1 MRYGPAIAMFLFL
14 ATVQSSAAREPQALD
29 CLSCHG
35 DKDVKDKAGHS
46 VYVDQAKRKE
56 SVHGI
61 LGCTDCHTTIK
72 EFPHPPK
79 IARVECA
86 TCHADESSSLPNSI
100 HAGLGE
106 QACQLCHG
114 NAHEIKSAAQLT
126 PAKCAECHSQE
137 VKDFVSSSHGLA
149 AKSGDRDAPN
159 CFSCH
164 GPVHK
169 IVASTDPVSS
179 VAKKNLADT
188 CATCHANSEFLSRH
202 NISIVH
208 PVELYRQSVHGRAVA
223 RGNNSAATCSDCHS
237 SHAIFPSRDQRSKIN
252 HWNVAATCGKC
263 HVEIQK
269 TYLTSIHGQ
278 SMQTGNVDSPVCTDC
293 HGEHLILA
301 PSEPASL
308 VNASRVSSVTC
319 GRCHSDERLELR
331 YNLPADRVPSY
342 ADSYH
347 GLALREGSQTVANC
361 ASCHGVHNIYR
372 STDSRSTVNVTNLS
386 KTCGACHAGAGESF
400 AIGPVHV
407 RTGTGPAHPVVKW
420 IRWIYWILIP
430 FTLGFMVLHN
440 FTDFLSKLIRQRPK
454 QVNPQ
459 KVLRM
464 NIYFRIAHW
473 GVVLSFPTLVI
484 TGFALKYPDSWWANP
499 LLILESRFAF
509 RGTLHRAAA
518 VVLMPS
524 TFYHLLHLAVNRRDR
539 AFLKYMLPK
548 FGDLGEMVDVF
559 RYNLG
564 LTDQA
569 PTFGKFNYAE
579 KMEYR
584 AFLWGAVV
592 MTLTGFLL
600 WFNNFTLRHFP
611 KWVSDASTA
620 VHFYEAILAT
630 FSILIWH
637 FYMVVFDPDVYP
649 MDLAWITG
657 KVPAEHYRHTRPG
670 YLRELE
676 RENQPPVS
684 SDATPAS
691 SGDSGADGK
700 NEHPGKSSE
709 PPSKGD
715 NP

>member
-1 MRYGPAIAMFLFL
+1 MKSGPTIALFL
-14 ATVQSSAAREPQALD
+14 CLAAAQTAAAREPQALD

-35 DKDVKDKAGHS
+35 DKDLKNSAGHS
-46 VYVDQAKRKE
+46 VFVDQAKRKD

-72 EFPHPPK
+72 EFPHPAK
-79 IARVECA
+79 RVKVDCA
-86 TCHADESSSLPNSI
+86 SCHPGETTDVPNSI
-100 HAGLGE
+100 HVVLGE
-106 QACQLCHG
+106 QACQTCHG
-114 NAHEIKSAAQLT
+114 NAHEIKPAAQLT
-126 PAKCAECHSQE
+126 PAKCSECHAQE
-137 VKDFVSSSHGLA
+137 VKDFASSVHGLA

-164 GPVHK
+164 GAVHK
-169 IVASTDPVSS
+169 ILASTDAASP
-179 VAKKNLADT
+179 VAKKNLPDT

-223 RGNNSAATCSDCHS
+223 GGNNSAATCSDCHS
-237 SHAIFPSRDQRSKIN
+237 SHAIYPSRDTRSKIN
-252 HWNVAATCGKC
+252 HWNVAATCGQC
-263 HVEIQK
+263 HGDIQK
-269 TYLTSIHGQ
+269 TYLTSNHGQ
-278 SMQTGNVDSPVCTDC
+278 AMQAGNADSPVCTDC

-301 PSEPASL
+301 PSNAASL
-308 VNASRVSSVTC
+308 VNAARVSSVTC

-342 ADSYH
+342 VDSYH

-372 STDSRSTVNVTNLS
+372 SSDPRSTVYVANLS
-386 KTCGACHAGAGESF
+386 KTCGACHPGAGESF

-407 RTGTGPAHPVVKW
+407 LTSSGAAHAVVKW
-420 IRWIYWILIP
+420 VRWIYWILIP
-430 FTLGFMVLHN
+430 LTLGFMVLHN
-440 FTDFLSKLIRQRPK
+440 FTDFLSKLVRQRPK
-454 QVNPQ
+454 QISPERV
-459 KVLRM
+459 VRM

-484 TGFALKYPDSWWANP
+484 TGFALKYPDSWWASP
-499 LLILESRFAF
+499 LIMLESRFAF

-518 VVLMPS
+518 IVLIAS
-524 TFYHLLHLAVNRRDR
+524 TLYHIIHLAVSRRDR
-539 AFLKYMLPK
+539 AFVKHMLPK
-548 FGDLGEMVDVF
+548 FGDLGEMVDVI

-564 LTDQA
+564 LTDRV

-579 KMEYR
+579 KMEYW

-620 VHFYEAILAT
+620 IHFYEAILAT
-630 FSILIWH
+630 FSILLWH
-637 FYMVVFDPDVYP
+637 FYMVIFDPDVYP

-657 KVPAEHYRHTRPG
+657 KVPADHYRHTRPG

-676 RENQPPVS
+676 RENEPPLS
-684 SDATPAS
+684 SDAAPAS
-691 SGDSGADGK
+691 SGGSGAGEGTK
-700 NEHPGKSSE
+700 QEKR
-709 PPSKGD
+709 PPVPPLSGG

>member
-1 MRYGPAIAMFLFL
+1 
-14 ATVQSSAAREPQALD
+14 
-29 CLSCHG
+29 
-35 DKDVKDKAGHS
+35 
-46 VYVDQAKRKE
+46 
-56 SVHGI
+56 
-61 LGCTDCHTTIK
+61 
-72 EFPHPPK
+72 
-79 IARVECA
+79 
-86 TCHADESSSLPNSI
+86 
-100 HAGLGE
+100 
-106 QACQLCHG
+106 
-114 NAHEIKSAAQLT
+114 
-126 PAKCAECHSQE
+126 
-137 VKDFVSSSHGLA
+137 
-149 AKSGDRDAPN
+149 
-159 CFSCH
+159 
-164 GPVHK
+164 
-169 IVASTDPVSS
+169 
-179 VAKKNLADT
+179 
-188 CATCHANSEFLSRH
+188 
-202 NISIVH
+202 
-208 PVELYRQSVHGRAVA
+208 
-223 RGNNSAATCSDCHS
+223 
-237 SHAIFPSRDQRSKIN
+237 
-252 HWNVAATCGKC
+252 
-263 HVEIQK
+263 
-269 TYLTSIHGQ
+269 
-278 SMQTGNVDSPVCTDC
+278 
-293 HGEHLILA
+293 
-301 PSEPASL
+301 
-308 VNASRVSSVTC
+308 
-319 GRCHSDERLELR
+319 
-331 YNLPADRVPSY
+331 
-342 ADSYH
+342 
-347 GLALREGSQTVANC
+347 
-361 ASCHGVHNIYR
+361 
-372 STDSRSTVNVTNLS
+372 
-386 KTCGACHAGAGESF
+386 
-400 AIGPVHV
+400 VHV

-454 QVNPQ
+454 QMDPQ

-518 VVLMPS
+518 VVLIAS

-539 AFLKYMLPK
+539 AFVKYMLPR

-564 LTDQA
+564 FTDQA

-579 KMEYR
+579 KMEYW

-657 KVPAEHYRHTRPG
+657 KVPAEHYRHTRPA
-670 YLRELE
+670 YFRELE

-691 SGDSGADGK
+691 SGDSGADEK
-700 NEHPGKSSE
+700 NEHPEKSSQ
-709 PPSKGD
+709 PPSKGES
-715 NP
+715 P

>member
-1 MRYGPAIAMFLFL
+1 MKSGPTIALFL
-14 ATVQSSAAREPQALD
+14 SLAAASTAAAREPQALD

-35 DKDVKDKAGHS
+35 DRELKNSAGHS
-46 VYVDQAKRKE
+46 VFVDQAKRKD

-72 EFPHPPK
+72 EFPHPTK
-79 IARVECA
+79 MVKVDCA
-86 TCHADESSSLPNSI
+86 SCHPGETTDVPNSI
-100 HAGLGE
+100 HVVLGG
-106 QACQLCHG
+106 QACQTCHG
-114 NAHEIKSAAQLT
+114 NAHEIKPAAQLT
-126 PAKCAECHSQE
+126 PAKCSECHAQE
-137 VKDFVSSSHGLA
+137 VKDFASSVHGLA

-164 GPVHK
+164 GAVHK
-169 IVASTDPVSS
+169 ILASTDAASP
-179 VAKKNLADT
+179 VAKKNLPDT
-188 CATCHANSEFLSRH
+188 CAMCHANSEFLSRH
-202 NISIVH
+202 NISIIH

-223 RGNNSAATCSDCHS
+223 GGNNSAATCFDCHS
-237 SHAIFPSRDQRSKIN
+237 SHAIYPSRDTRSRIN
-252 HWNVAATCGKC
+252 HWNVAATCGQC
-263 HVEIQK
+263 HGDIQK

-278 SMQTGNVDSPVCTDC
+278 AMQAGNADSPVCTDC

-301 PSEPASL
+301 PSNAASL
-308 VNASRVSSVTC
+308 VNVARVSSVTC

-331 YNLPADRVPSY
+331 YNLPADRVPTFV
-342 ADSYH
+342 DSYH

-372 STDSRSTVNVTNLS
+372 SSDPRSTVYVANLS
-386 KTCGACHAGAGESF
+386 KTCGACHPGAGESF

-407 RTGTGPAHPVVKW
+407 LTASGPAHPVVKW

-430 FTLGFMVLHN
+430 LTLGFMALHN
-440 FTDFLSKLIRQRPK
+440 FTDFLSKLIRQRPR
-454 QVNPQ
+454 QLGSERV
-459 KVLRM
+459 VRM

-484 TGFALKYPDSWWANP
+484 TGFALKYPDSWWASP
-499 LLILESRFAF
+499 LIMLESRFAF

-518 VVLMPS
+518 IVLIAS
-524 TFYHLLHLAVNRRDR
+524 TLYHIIHLAVSRRDR
-539 AFLKYMLPK
+539 AFVKHMLPK
-548 FGDLGEMVDVF
+548 FGDLGEMADVI

-564 LTDQA
+564 LTDQV

-579 KMEYR
+579 KMEYW

-600 WFNNFTLRHFP
+600 WFNNYTLRHFP

-620 VHFYEAILAT
+620 IHFYEAILAT
-630 FSILIWH
+630 FSILLWH
-637 FYMVVFDPDVYP
+637 FYMVIFDPDVYP

-657 KVPAEHYRHTRPG
+657 KVPADHYRHTRPG

-684 SDATPAS
+684 SDATPTAS
-691 SGDSGADGK
+691 GGSGA
-700 NEHPGKSSE
+700 SE
-709 PPSKGD
+709 GTKV
-715 NP
+715 